1 MNPAISKDCWT
12 EKEKIK
18 ILELHQIYGNRWSKI
33 AQHLEGRTD
42 NAVKNFF
49 YSNLRKKMRKF
60 ARNKAANRRRKYREK
75 VKAENE
81 ASKQKEKIRA
91 SDESNPI
98 ISLENDASE
107 ILYSLSEPAVK
118 KEEQI
123 EEKMEIKNTIN
134 ETLPTGNLTDG
145 IYVPACGNF
154 FNMIPFIYS
163 HHLYQY
169 QLNQMIF
176 MANTNQ

>member
-1 MNPAISKDCWT
+1 LNPAISKDCWT

-60 ARNKAANRRRKYREK
+60 ARNKAANRRKKYREK

-81 ASKQKEKIRA
+81 ASKQNEKIKS
-91 SDESNPI
+91 SDEGNPI

-107 ILYSLSEPAVK
+107 ILYSLSEPVVK

-123 EEKMEIKNTIN
+123 EEKMEIQNTMN
-134 ETLPTGNLTDG
+134 KTLRTGNLTDG
-145 IYVPACGNF
+145 ICVPACGSF
-154 FNMIPFIYS
+154 FNMLPFIYS

-169 QLNQMIF
+169 QLNQMMF